1 MKKFRL
7 DGVVG
12 YDFDAAYVASQLSGE
27 GDVEVT
33 LNTPGGDI
41 LEGMAIYNA
50 FIDHAGT
57 VTFVIDQAMSMGS
70 IIMLAGDKRIGRRES
85 TMIMIHRP
93 WGMGMGDAD
102 EMRQSADILDKMQSQ
117 MTSIYMGAVN
127 VDENRL
133 AKMLDDETFLDAE
146 EAYDLGLLTE
156 VVSGSRNALQEMAF
170 AALTRD
176 KAEFDKKKFAAKVKQ
191 ISAKATDFCS
201 QLEKSGKLSEIESTL
216 RARGMSRTEATAIVS
231 AVKRVQGDLVGSAA
245 EDSAAK
251 ALNFLNNFQPTLK
264 V

>member
-12 YDFDAAYVASQLSGE
+12 FDFDAAYVASQLEGE

-33 LNTPGGDI
+33 LNTPGGDV

-50 FIDHAGT
+50 FIDHQGE

-102 EMRQSADILDKMQSQ
+102 EMRQSAEILDKMQGQMSQ
-117 MTSIYMGAVN
+117 IYMASMN
-127 VDENRL
+127 VSEDDL
-133 AKMLDDETFLDAE
+133 AKMLDDETFMDAE
-146 EAYDLGLLTE
+146 EAYDYGLLTE
-156 VVSGSRNALQEMAF
+156 VVSGSRNALQDMAF

-176 KAEFDKKKFAAKVKQ
+176 KVNFDKSKFAAKVKQ
-191 ISAKATDFCS
+191 ISAKSNDFCG
-201 QLEKSGKLSEIESTL
+201 QLDKAGKLSEIESAL

-231 AVKRVQGDLVGSAA
+231 AVKRVHGDHVGNAA
-245 EDSAAK
+245 EDSVAK
-251 ALNFLNNFQPTLK
+251 ALSLFDNYEPTLK